1 MKKKTKSHPEPEVF
15 LNRWPDAPPGWAE
28 RFGYFAI
35 AHDGTIFLP
44 AMIVNRSGNDL
55 LLCASF
61 DGEPFLM
68 ADKHTPLFRTEWLK
82 ENYPNKSDD
91 IDFVVARIRS
101 PQFQRHRAIL
111 TTETEPDPSTQKS

>member
-1 MKKKTKSHPEPEVF
+1 MKKKTRSRPEPEVF
-15 LNRWPDAPPGWAE
+15 LTSCPDPPPGWEE
-28 RFGYFAI
+28 RFAYFAI

-44 AMIVNRSGNDL
+44 AVIVNRLESDL

-61 DGEPFLM
+61 DGEPLLL

-82 ENYPNKSDD
+82 QNYPNKSDD

-111 TTETEPDPSTQKS
+111 GTEPGPDPST

>member
-1 MKKKTKSHPEPEVF
+1 MKKKSKSHSEPEVF
-15 LNRWPDAPPGWAE
+15 LNRWPDAPPGWKE

-35 AHDGTIFLP
+35 GHDGTIFLA
-44 AMIVNRSGNDL
+44 AMIVNRPERDL

-61 DGEPFLM
+61 DGEPLLL

-91 IDFVVARIRS
+91 INFVVARIRS
-101 PQFQRHRAIL
+101 PQFQRHRAIFA
-111 TTETEPDPSTQKS
+111 TEPGPDPST

>member
-44 AMIVNRSGNDL
+44 AMIVNRPESGL

-91 IDFVVARIRS
+91 IDFVVAKIRS
-101 PQFQRHRAIL
+101 PQFQLQRAVL
-111 TTETEPDPSTQKS
+111 ATEPEPCT